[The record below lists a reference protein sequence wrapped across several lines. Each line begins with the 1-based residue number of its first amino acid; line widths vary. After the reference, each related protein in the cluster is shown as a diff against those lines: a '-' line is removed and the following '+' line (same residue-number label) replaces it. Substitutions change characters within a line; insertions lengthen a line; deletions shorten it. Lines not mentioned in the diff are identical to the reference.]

1 MQKTRAA
8 ALGLRALD
16 VKPDA
21 VITSP
26 YVRAAQ
32 TAEIFAEALGFPPE
46 KIRVSETLKP
56 TANPAETL
64 KEIARLKAR
73 EAMCVGHAPQLD
85 LMIAQLAGARGV
97 VHGAEEGGRRLPRT
111 CHRPRPLGA
120 ALDSH
125 AEDAPQAR
133 RLIAFAPLELLDT
146 FEHFKPPHRLKN
158 CADPSSNF
166 RP

>member
-1 MQKTRAA
+1 MILYIVRHGIAVDRNDPKSPAEPERPLTAAGVQKTRAA

-97 VHGAEEGGRRLPRT
+97 FTELKKAGVACLE
-111 CHRPRPLGA
+111 
-120 ALDSH
+120 H
-125 AEDAPQAR
+125 ATGHAR
-133 RLIAFAPLELLDT
+133 WELRWILT
-146 FEHFKPPHRLKN
+146 PKMLRKL
-158 CADPSSNF
+158 AD
-166 RP
+166 